1 MAGCKKRLRFALS
14 TAIGQLKALMSTSS
28 LASRSPSRQARQTL
42 LVQSRPGAPTKGI
55 LRLGNLRIPCAL
67 GRSGITHNKREGD
80 GGTPAGRF
88 ELIDIRYRADRIRR
102 PLTQLPLRPTRPLD
116 GWCDAV
122 GDRNYNRPVRMPYPA
137 SAETMW
143 RADALYDVVVILDWN
158 ISRRSQGRG
167 SAIFFHLARPGFTPT
182 EGCVAVRLPDMRKIL
197 QRLRRG
203 AAIEV
208 R

>member
-1 MAGCKKRLRFALS
+1 MLR
-14 TAIGQLKALMSTSS
+14 I
-28 LASRSPSRQARQTL
+28 
-42 LVQSRPGAPTKGI
+42 
-55 LRLGNLRIPCAL
+55 GNLRVPCAL

-80 GGTPAGRF
+80 GGTPAGRYR
-88 ELIDIRYRADRIRR
+88 LLDIRYRADRIAR
-102 PLTQLPLRPTRPLD
+102 PSTSLPLRATRASD

-122 GDRNYNRPVRMPYPA
+122 GDRNYNRPVRRPYPA
-137 SAETMW
+137 SSETMW
-143 RADALYDVVVILDWN
+143 RDDPLYDVVVILDWN

-182 EGCVAVRLPDMRKIL
+182 EGCVAVRLPDMRRIL
-197 QRLRRG
+197 KRLRRG

>member
-1 MAGCKKRLRFALS
+1 M
-14 TAIGQLKALMSTSS
+14 
-28 LASRSPSRQARQTL
+28 
-42 LVQSRPGAPTKGI
+42 
-55 LRLGNLRIPCAL
+55 LRIGSLRVPCAL

-80 GGTPAGRF
+80 GGTPAGRYR
-88 ELIDIRYRADRIRR
+88 LLDIRYRADRIVR
-102 PLTQLPLRPTRPLD
+102 PTTNLPLRATRASD

-122 GDRNYNRPVRMPYPA
+122 GDRNYNRPVCRPYPA
-137 SAETMW
+137 SSETMW
-143 RADALYDVVVILDWN
+143 RDDSLYDVVVILDWN

-182 EGCVAVRLPDMRKIL
+182 EGCVAVRLADMRQIL
-197 QRLRRG
+197 KRLRRG

>member
-1 MAGCKKRLRFALS
+1 
-14 TAIGQLKALMSTSS
+14 MSTLSF
-28 LASRSPSRQARQTL
+28 PSRGLSRQVRQTL
-42 LVQSRPGAPTKGI
+42 LVQARPGAPTKGI
-55 LRLGNLRIPCAL
+55 LRLGNLRVPCAL

-80 GGTPAGRF
+80 GGTPVGRF
-88 ELIDIRYRADRIRR
+88 ELIEIRYRADRIHR
-102 PLTQLPLRPTRPLD
+102 PRTTLPLRASQPLD

-122 GDRNYNRPVRMPYPA
+122 GDRNYNRPVRMPYPK

-143 RADALYDVVVILDWN
+143 RADNLYDVVVILDWN
-158 ISRRSQGRG
+158 VSRRSQGRG

-182 EGCVAVRLPDMRKIL
+182 EGCVAVRLPDMRRIL

>member
-1 MAGCKKRLRFALS
+1 
-14 TAIGQLKALMSTSS
+14 
-28 LASRSPSRQARQTL
+28 
-42 LVQSRPGAPTKGI
+42 
-55 LRLGNLRIPCAL
+55 
-67 GRSGITHNKREGD
+67 
-80 GGTPAGRF
+80 
-88 ELIDIRYRADRIRR
+88 
-102 PLTQLPLRPTRPLD
+102 
-116 GWCDAV
+116 
-122 GDRNYNRPVRMPYPA
+122 MPYPA